1 MLTKLLKY
9 EFKATGRI
17 ILPIAGGVLILNL
30 ISDIFGRFL
39 ANASREIPLVGVFT
53 ALLAGLALLGLVAV
67 LFVCF
72 FLGIQRFY
80 KLLGEQGYLLLA
92 LPVRPWQHIAAKL
105 ICGTVWTLFGVLYC
119 QLCGAFTLSALDND
133 FSFHLSGPDDLLF
146 ALLAVVLVLIFIA
159 LAQLHAYLAC
169 AFAAQFTQQRLLIS
183 IVSYFVLG
191 FIGQALLLVSAVVF
205 FVKGYPY
212 LDDIN
217 ALVLSVNSMSG
228 GNLLFVILGV
238 LCLGGLVVDA
248 ILWALT
254 QWFMTKRLNLA

>member
-17 ILPIAGGVLILNL
+17 ILPIASGVLILNL
-30 ISDIFGRFL
+30 ISDIFGHFI
-39 ANASREIPLVGVFT
+39 NNTSRDIPLVGIFT

-80 KLLGEQGYLLLA
+80 KLLGEQGYFLLA
-92 LPVRPWQHIAAKL
+92 LPVHPWQHIAAKL

-119 QLCGAFTLSALDND
+119 QLCGALTLSALDND
-133 FSFHLSGPDDLLF
+133 FSFHLTGPEDILF
-146 ALLAVVLVLIFIA
+146 ALLAVVLVLVLIA
-159 LAQLHAYLAC
+159 FAQLHAYLAC

-191 FIGQALLLVSAVVF
+191 FFGQVLLLVSAVLF
-205 FVKGYPY
+205 FIKGYPY
-212 LDDIN
+212 LDDFN
-217 ALVLSVNSMSG
+217 ALALSVNSMSG
-228 GNLLFVILGV
+228 GNLLLIILGV
-238 LCLGGLVVDA
+238 LCLCGIIADA